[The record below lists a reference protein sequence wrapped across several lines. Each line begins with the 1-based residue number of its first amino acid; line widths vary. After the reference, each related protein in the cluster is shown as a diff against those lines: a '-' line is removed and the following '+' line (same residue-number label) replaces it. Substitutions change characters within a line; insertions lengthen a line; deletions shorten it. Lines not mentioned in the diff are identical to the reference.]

1 MRGRTCKGN
10 RLLTP
15 PAVPRVGR
23 MKRTLVVSAIVA
35 TVLTASV
42 TLSVEARTHPASR
55 GYQKHHAPTPTP
67 SPAATPT
74 PTLSATAMPTPTPT
88 PGGTL
93 PNFSHVFVIVMEN
106 AASSAIVGNGA
117 APYVNGLLRP
127 HRLAARYYRVSH
139 PCLPNS

>member
-1 MRGRTCKGN
+1 MTPSRALFNQRMRGRTCKGN

-67 SPAATPT
+67 SPARDAYADAQRDRHADTDTNARRNATE
-74 PTLSATAMPTPTPT
+74 L
-88 PGGTL
+88 
-93 PNFSHVFVIVMEN
+93 F
-106 AASSAIVGNGA
+106 
-117 APYVNGLLRP
+117 
-127 HRLAARYYRVSH
+127 ARVRDRH
-139 PCLPNS
+139 G

>member
-35 TVLTASV
+35 TVLMASV

-74 PTLSATAMPTPTPT
+74 PTLSATAIPTLTPT

-93 PNFSHVFVIVMEN
+93 PNFSNVSLLVMGKQE
-106 AASSAIVGNGA
+106 ASANVVYGGA
-117 APYVNGLLRP
+117 
-127 HRLAARYYRVSH
+127 
-139 PCLPNS
+139 